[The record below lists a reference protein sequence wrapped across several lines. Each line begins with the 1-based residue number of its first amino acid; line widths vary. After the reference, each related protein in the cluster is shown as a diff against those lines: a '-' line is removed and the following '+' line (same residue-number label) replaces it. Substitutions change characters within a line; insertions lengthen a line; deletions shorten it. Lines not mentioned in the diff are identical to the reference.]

1 MNTTREQ
8 SLAIA
13 KTIQQQLMAGNGK
26 IKVWS
31 WGANSWTVIPNGI
44 QFKVQGFKFKGIVSI
59 SLQPNDTY
67 KVELIKNKKV
77 ITEFTDVYFDE
88 MTTLIDEKVEYTGI
102 NYEND
107 VNNAVYKL

>member
-1 MNTTREQ
+1 MD
-8 SLAIA
+8 
-13 KTIQQQLMAGNGK
+13 GNRK

-31 WGANSWTVIPNGI
+31 WGANSWTVILNGI

-59 SLQPNDTY
+59 TLQPNDTY

-77 ITEFTDVYFDE
+77 IAEYTGVYFDK

-107 VNNAVYKL
+107 VNNAVYSI

>member
-1 MNTTREQ
+1 MNTTREE

-13 KTIQQQLMAGNGK
+13 KTIQQQLTAGNGK

-59 SLQPNDTY
+59 TLQPNDTY
-67 KVELIKNKKV
+67 TVELIKNKKV
-77 ITEFTDVYFDE
+77 IAEFTDVYFDE

-107 VNNAVYKL
+107 VDNAVYKL